1 MDIVFTRL
9 AVTRH
14 ANVHRLLA
22 RQIAAATSDSGLLDA
37 DSLIARVCES
47 YEDLDR
53 DRRMTDRSIALMIE
67 ENEALTGEIEARALA
82 LKLQNDRFVGAIESL
97 SQGLCLYDADNRLV
111 MANRR
116 YAELY
121 GLDPGF
127 VAPGVHLLDV
137 VSNSALRGIYAEE
150 AVVADATAA
159 LAEIAAEGHCERV
172 RHLADGSVVHIT
184 FNGLKGGGWIAL
196 HKDVTSERL
205 AEQRLKENER
215 RVSDFLA
222 TSADWCWETDAEHR
236 FIDPASFMGR
246 PATFGALNYI
256 GKRRIDLP
264 VEPDDRP
271 VLERHMAVLAA
282 RQPFQNMLYRVPN
295 EDGNTAWIRA
305 SGKPIH
311 DGDGVFIGYRGI
323 ARDVSREENQKHT
336 LQEALASFR
345 DFAEAA
351 SDWFWETDVEHRFKS
366 FSDAFTL
373 VAGANKLVHTGKTRL
388 DFDLHPDDRPAI
400 DAHMADLAARRP
412 FKNLLYRIRGVD
424 VPWLWIRASGKP
436 VFDIAGQFMG
446 YRGSASDVTDDMA
459 KREQLS
465 RQRLFM
471 ERAEEVAKL
480 GHWSWN
486 AITGESVWS
495 ESVYDI
501 LDFAPGE
508 RTPDLRRL
516 AAKVHPDDRASFVAA
531 MKDLEIGRIIM
542 DREYRHVRPSDGE
555 LRYFQLRVDLEHTP
569 VGEFIGTFGIIQDVT
584 DRKLSEL
591 QLQQRTEQLTE
602 AQKLGRTGDW
612 SWRIGDETLWW
623 SPQIFHLLGL
633 DPASFY
639 PTRQAVLK
647 LYVGDGADRVL
658 QSQAIV
664 ARKHDV
670 RSVDVKVRR
679 GDGSIGDFAVTSK
692 AFLDRN
698 GKLEG
703 FSGTIQDITERK
715 QAEEQLE
722 QLAYYD
728 PLTGLANRA
737 LFRRQIDDVL
747 ERTHRSGVS
756 AALLL
761 LDLDRFKEVNDSLGH
776 AAGDEL
782 LAKVAHLLGR
792 VIGRDCFL
800 ARLGGDEFAVIIP
813 DCTESGLTERIAQDI
828 IAVVS
833 KPVELDRGEVHI
845 GTSIGIVRIPSD
857 GRDSEELLRHADLA
871 LYRAKEEGRG
881 RFACFNS
888 DMNDLVQQKTALA
901 RDLRHAAA
909 GGFGLETRYQPQVEL
924 ASNRVVG
931 FETLMRWN
939 HPTRGYISP
948 TEFIPIAESSSLISD
963 IGLWI
968 MRESAVQAKLWLDL
982 GQPPREVSVNVSAAQ
997 IWQTELEDDVARIL
1011 DETGL
1016 PPHLLC
1022 LELTESLFA
1031 DHSEGRVR
1039 RALTAL
1045 KGLGVTLAL
1054 DDFGTGYSSLGYL
1067 TQLPFDKLK
1076 IDRVFVDGIVTSLRK
1091 RKLLEGIIALGR
1103 GLGMTVI
1110 AEGAEMEAE
1119 VDILR
1124 EFGCDRVQGFVYAR
1138 PSLASEA
1145 LAFATDQ
1152 EAVALFDQSTLLG
1165 QLRKIAA
1172 QGR

>member
-1 MDIVFTRL
+1 MDIVLTRL

-37 DSLIARVCES
+37 DRLIARVCES

-97 SQGLCLYDADNRLV
+97 SQGLCIYDADNRLV

-172 RHLADGSVVHIT
+172 RHLADGSVVHIM

-295 EDGNTAWIRA
+295 EDGSTAWIRA

-647 LYVGDGADRVL
+647 LYIGDGVDRVL

-664 ARKHDV
+664 ARKLDV

-692 AFLDRN
+692 AILDRN

-722 QLAYYD
+722 QLAYFD

-747 ERTHRSGVS
+747 ERTHRSGIS

-982 GQPPREVSVNVSAAQ
+982 GHPPREVSVNVSAAQ

-1138 PSLASEA
+1138 PALASEA

>member
-1 MDIVFTRL
+1 MDIVLTRL

-97 SQGLCLYDADNRLV
+97 SQGLCIYDADNRLV

-159 LAEIAAEGHCERV
+159 LGEIAAEGHCERV

-246 PATFGALNYI
+246 AATFGASNYI

-295 EDGNTAWIRA
+295 EDGSTAWIRA

-664 ARKHDV
+664 ARKLDV

-692 AFLDRN
+692 AILDRN

-1110 AEGAEMEAE
+1110 AEGAEMGAE

-1138 PSLASEA
+1138 PALASEA
-1145 LAFATDQ
+1145 LAFAKDQ
-1152 EAVALFDQSTLLG
+1152 EAVALFDQSSLVG